1 MNNLLLALNRPLT
14 IGIAVGIAIGV
25 VVVIIVLIWIF
36 LHKKNNAVGSD
47 ADKNKEDRDLIEANS
62 RAVEALL
69 VLAENNEE
77 FKKELRELQEQI
89 KYLVPSP
96 KEEVLEF
103 DKKIRNLIGDMKIAL
118 TKTDGEDDKKT
129 ENLLKQIKLTMAD
142 RGVVIR

>member
-1 MNNLLLALNRPLT
+1 MNNLLLAANWPLT
-14 IGIAVGIAIGV
+14 IGIAVGA

-36 LHKKNNAVGSD
+36 LRKKNNAVASG
-47 ADKNKEDRDLIEANS
+47 ADKNKEDRDLIAANS

>member
-1 MNNLLLALNRPLT
+1 MR
-14 IGIAVGIAIGV
+14 
-25 VVVIIVLIWIF
+25 
-36 LHKKNNAVGSD
+36 
-47 ADKNKEDRDLIEANS
+47 
-62 RAVEALL
+62 
-69 VLAENNEE
+69 
-77 FKKELRELQEQI
+77 ELREQI

-96 KEEVLEF
+96 KAEVLEF